1 MTTIGF
7 FGDSFCADFEN
18 RHSIDHEYE
27 TYIKKLKNHY
37 NADIVNM
44 GVAGSNVWDPILLQ
58 FKPFENNPPD
68 IAIFVWTHIAN
79 IFHRECRN
87 LQYFNMTNPALM
99 SSLYKPNA
107 TMMAANQFFEHLFD
121 IEKVTVEY
129 LAALMYFDDT
139 VLSKLNNTKIIHMW
153 GFGKTDFDTAVPE
166 KDELYDNVISYPYTW
181 KHGVEL
187 RPALMAYAYG
197 EQYGEKIADIL
208 KKDKRANHIGGNEL
222 NEKIFNL
229 IKTAIVSSSQ

>member
-1 MTTIGF
+1 
-7 FGDSFCADFEN
+7 
-18 RHSIDHEYE
+18 
-27 TYIKKLKNHY
+27 
-37 NADIVNM
+37 
-44 GVAGSNVWDPILLQ
+44 
-58 FKPFENNPPD
+58 
-68 IAIFVWTHIAN
+68 
-79 IFHRECRN
+79 
-87 LQYFNMTNPALM
+87 
-99 SSLYKPNA
+99 
-107 TMMAANQFFEHLFD
+107 
-121 IEKVTVEY
+121 
-129 LAALMYFDDT
+129 
-139 VLSKLNNTKIIHMW
+139 MW

-229 IKTAIVSSSQ
+229 IKTAIDSSSQ

>member
-153 GFGKTDFDTAVPE
+153 GFGKTDFDTTVPE

-229 IKTAIVSSSQ
+229 IKTAIDSSSQ

>member
-166 KDELYDNVISYPYTW
+166 KDELYDKIKSHLVSDNKQEESRES
-181 KHGVEL
+181 GEL
-187 RPALMAYAYG
+187 
-197 EQYGEKIADIL
+197 
-208 KKDKRANHIGGNEL
+208 H
-222 NEKIFNL
+222 
-229 IKTAIVSSSQ
+229 

>member
-229 IKTAIVSSSQ
+229 IKTAIDSSSQ

>member
-7 FGDSFCADFEN
+7 FGDSFCSDFEN
-18 RHSIDHEYE
+18 RHSIDHDYE

-229 IKTAIVSSSQ
+229 IKTAIDSSSQ